1 MTTIT
6 RRGLYERVVSLF
18 GRRIAYG
25 STTAV
30 DEHLGQQTAAAY
42 SLQAWH
48 AQQATVRNTS
58 ALAVQPGL
66 LDARGRILAE
76 ALFLE
81 GHLAGARA
89 NGLSS
94 ELIEALER
102 TVDHSHELAV
112 LLATAARTTTAEP
125 EITGR

>member
-6 RRGLYERVVSLF
+6 RRGLYERVASLF
-18 GRRIAYG
+18 GRRIAYD

-30 DEHLGQQTAAAY
+30 NERLGQQTAAAY
-42 SLQAWH
+42 SLQTWH
-48 AQQATVRNTS
+48 QQQATVRNTS

-66 LDARGRILAE
+66 LDARDRILTE

-89 NGLSS
+89 NGLRR

-102 TVDHSHELAV
+102 AVDHSHELAG
-112 LLATAARTTTAEP
+112 LLATAARTTTEP